1 MLIPL
6 HALAQHF
13 KMHIRGVLHIGAHE
27 CEEQQVYIR
36 HNIDNSNIYWIEAME
51 DKVDKMKKKDRNI
64 NIYQAVIDVE
74 DDKEISFNVADNGQ
88 SSSILEFGTHSEHHP
103 HVKMIGKKQLKTI
116 RLDTFIKNN
125 KIPIEKLNFM
135 NLDIQGK
142 ELDALKSMGNY
153 IQYVQYIY
161 TEVNT
166 EKVYKDCALLPEIDE
181 FLKEKGFARVAC
193 NIYHEYGKCCGWG
206 DAFYIRQ

>member
-6 HALAQHF
+6 EALAQHF
-13 KMHIRGVLHIGAHE
+13 KLHLRGVLHIGAHE
-27 CEEQQVYIR
+27 CEEQAVYLR
-36 HNIDNSNIYWIEAME
+36 HNVDNSNIYWIEAME
-51 DKVDKMKKKDRNI
+51 DKVKLMKEKNKDL

-88 SSSILEFGTHSEHHP
+88 SSSILEFGTHAVHHP
-103 HVKMIGKKQLKTI
+103 HVKMIGKKQLKTT
-116 RLDTFIKNN
+116 RVDTFIKNN
-125 KIPIEKLNFM
+125 KIPIEKLNFL

-142 ELDALKSMGNY
+142 ELDALKSMGDY

-161 TEVNT
+161 TEVNS

-181 FLKEKGFARVAC
+181 FLKEKGFIRVAC
-193 NIYHEYGKCCGWG
+193 KMWGNCGWG

>member
-6 HALAQHF
+6 EVLAQHF
-13 KMHIRGVLHIGAHE
+13 KLHLRGVLHIGAHE
-27 CEEQQVYIR
+27 CEEQEVYLR
-36 HNIDNSNIYWIEAME
+36 HNVDNGNIYWIEAME
-51 DKVDKMKKKDRNI
+51 DKVKLMKEKNKNL

-88 SSSILEFGTHSEHHP
+88 SSSILEFGTHAVHHP
-103 HVKMIGKKQLKTI
+103 YVKMIGKKQLKTT
-116 RLDTFIKNN
+116 RVDTFIKNN
-125 KIPIEKLNFM
+125 KIPIEKLNFL

-142 ELDALKSMGNY
+142 ELDALKSMGDY

-161 TEVNT
+161 TEVNS

-181 FLKEKGFARVAC
+181 FLKEKGFIRVAC
-193 NIYHEYGKCCGWG
+193 KMWGNCGWG

>member
-6 HALAQHF
+6 EALAQHF
-13 KMHIRGVLHIGAHE
+13 KLHLRGVLHIGAHE
-27 CEEQQVYIR
+27 CEEQEVYLR
-36 HNIDNSNIYWIEAME
+36 HNVDNSNIYWIEAME
-51 DKVDKMKKKDRNI
+51 DKVKLMKEKNKDL

-88 SSSILEFGTHSEHHP
+88 SSSILEFGTHAVHHP
-103 HVKMIGKKQLKTI
+103 HVKMIGKKQLKTT
-116 RLDTFIKNN
+116 RVDTFIKNN
-125 KIPIEKLNFM
+125 KIPIEKLNFL

-142 ELDALKSMGNY
+142 ELDALKSMGDY

-161 TEVNT
+161 TEVNS

-181 FLKEKGFARVAC
+181 FLKEKGFVRVAC
-193 NIYHEYGKCCGWG
+193 KMWGNCGWG

>member
-6 HALAQHF
+6 EALAQHF
-13 KMHIRGVLHIGAHE
+13 KLHLRGVLHIGAHE
-27 CEEQQVYIR
+27 CEEQAVYLR
-36 HNIDNSNIYWIEAME
+36 HNVDNSNIYWIEAME
-51 DKVDKMKKKDRNI
+51 DKVKLMKEKNKDL

-88 SSSILEFGTHSEHHP
+88 SSSILEFGTHAVHHP
-103 HVKMIGKKQLKTI
+103 HVKMIGKKQLKTT
-116 RLDTFIKNN
+116 RVDTLIKNN
-125 KIPIEKLNFM
+125 KIPIEKLNFL

-142 ELDALKSMGNY
+142 ELDALKSMGDY

-161 TEVNT
+161 TEVNS

-181 FLKEKGFARVAC
+181 FLKEKGFVRVAC
-193 NIYHEYGKCCGWG
+193 KMWGNCGWG

>member
-6 HALAQHF
+6 HKLTNHF
-13 KMHIRGVLHIGAHE
+13 KLNLRGVLHIGAHE
-27 CEEQQVYIR
+27 CEEQNSYLR
-36 HNIDNSNIYWIEAME
+36 HNIDNNNIYWIEAME
-51 DKVDKMKKKDRNI
+51 DKVKLMKERNKNL
-64 NIYQAVIDVE
+64 NIYQAVIDIV
-74 DDKEISFNVADNGQ
+74 DDKEVTFNIADNGQ
-88 SSSILEFGTHSEHHP
+88 SSSILEFGTHSKHHP
-103 HVKMIGKKQLKTI
+103 HVKMINKVKLKTI
-116 RLDTFIKNN
+116 RLDKLIKEK

-142 ELDALKSMGNY
+142 ELDALKSMGDY

-166 EKVYKDCALLPEIDE
+166 EKVYKDCALLPEMDT
-181 FLKEKGFARVAC
+181 FLKEKGFVRVAC
-193 NIYHEYGKCCGWG
+193 VIYHEQGKSCGWG

>member
-6 HALAQHF
+6 EALAQHF
-13 KMHIRGVLHIGAHE
+13 NLHLRGVLHIGAHE
-27 CEEQQVYIR
+27 CEEQAVYLR
-36 HNIDNSNIYWIEAME
+36 HNVDNSNIYWIEAME
-51 DKVDKMKKKDRNI
+51 DKVKLMKEKNKDL

-88 SSSILEFGTHSEHHP
+88 SSSILEFGTHAVHHP
-103 HVKMIGKKQLKTI
+103 HVKMIGKKQLKTT
-116 RLDTFIKNN
+116 RVDTFIKNN
-125 KIPIEKLNFM
+125 KIPIEKLNFL

-142 ELDALKSMGNY
+142 ELDALKSMGDY

-161 TEVNT
+161 TEVNS

-181 FLKEKGFARVAC
+181 FLKEKGFVRVAC
-193 NIYHEYGKCCGWG
+193 KMWGNCGWG

>member
-6 HALAQHF
+6 EALAQHF
-13 KMHIRGVLHIGAHE
+13 KLHLRGVLHIGAHE
-27 CEEQQVYIR
+27 CEEQAVYLR
-36 HNIDNSNIYWIEAME
+36 HNVDNSNIYWIEAME
-51 DKVDKMKKKDRNI
+51 DKVKLMKEKNKDL

-88 SSSILEFGTHSEHHP
+88 SSSILEFGTHAVHHP
-103 HVKMIGKKQLKTI
+103 HVKMIGKKQLKTT
-116 RLDTFIKNN
+116 RVDTFIKNN
-125 KIPIEKLNFM
+125 KIPIEKLNFL

-142 ELDALKSMGNY
+142 ELDALKSMGDY

-161 TEVNT
+161 TEVNS

-181 FLKEKGFARVAC
+181 FLKEKGFKRVAC
-193 NIYHEYGKCCGWG
+193 KMWGNCGWG

>member
-6 HALAQHF
+6 EVLAQHF
-13 KMHIRGVLHIGAHE
+13 KLHLRGVLHIGAHE
-27 CEEQQVYIR
+27 CEEQEVYLR
-36 HNIDNSNIYWIEAME
+36 HNVDNSNIYWIEAME
-51 DKVDKMKKKDRNI
+51 DKVKLMKEKNKNL

-88 SSSILEFGTHSEHHP
+88 SSSILEFGTHAVHHP
-103 HVKMIGKKQLKTI
+103 YVKMIGKKQLKTT
-116 RLDTFIKNN
+116 RVDTFIKNN
-125 KIPIEKLNFM
+125 KIPIEKLNFL

-142 ELDALKSMGNY
+142 ELDALKSMGDY

-161 TEVNT
+161 TEVNS

-181 FLKEKGFARVAC
+181 FLKEKGFIRVAC
-193 NIYHEYGKCCGWG
+193 KMWGNCGWG

>member
-1 MLIPL
+1 
-6 HALAQHF
+6 
-13 KMHIRGVLHIGAHE
+13 
-27 CEEQQVYIR
+27 
-36 HNIDNSNIYWIEAME
+36 ME
-51 DKVDKMKKKDRNI
+51 DKVKLMKEKNKDL

-88 SSSILEFGTHSEHHP
+88 SSSILEFGTHAVHHP
-103 HVKMIGKKQLKTI
+103 YVKMIGKKQLKTT
-116 RLDTFIKNN
+116 RVDTFIKNN
-125 KIPIEKLNFM
+125 KIPIEKLNFL

-142 ELDALKSMGNY
+142 ELDALKSMGDY

-161 TEVNT
+161 TEVNS

-181 FLKEKGFARVAC
+181 FLKEKGFIRVAC
-193 NIYHEYGKCCGWG
+193 KMFGNCGWG

>member
-6 HALAQHF
+6 EVLAQHF
-13 KMHIRGVLHIGAHE
+13 KLHLRGVLHIGAHE
-27 CEEQQVYIR
+27 CEEQEVYLR
-36 HNIDNSNIYWIEAME
+36 HNVDNSNIYWIEAME
-51 DKVDKMKKKDRNI
+51 DKVKLMKEKNKNL
-64 NIYQAVIDVE
+64 NIYQAVVDVE

-88 SSSILEFGTHSEHHP
+88 SSSILEFGTHAVHHP
-103 HVKMIGKKQLKTI
+103 YVKMIGKKQLKTT
-116 RLDTFIKNN
+116 RVDTFIKNN
-125 KIPIEKLNFM
+125 KIPIEKLNFL

-142 ELDALKSMGNY
+142 ELDALKSMGDY

-161 TEVNT
+161 TEVNS

-181 FLKEKGFARVAC
+181 FLKEKGFIRVAC
-193 NIYHEYGKCCGWG
+193 KMWGNCGWG